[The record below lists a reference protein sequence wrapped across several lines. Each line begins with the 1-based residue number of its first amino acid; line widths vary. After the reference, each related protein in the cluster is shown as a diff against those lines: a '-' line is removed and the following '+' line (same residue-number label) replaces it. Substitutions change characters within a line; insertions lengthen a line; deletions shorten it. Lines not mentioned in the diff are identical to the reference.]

1 MATLR
6 KRLIEVAPPLD
17 AINLSPP
24 VALSNDELLA
34 GGSLRGPVW
43 HEPASGEHYAT
54 AAGIVLLPRDPSAA
68 FPQCRILAD
77 AYGGPSPTAI
87 PATTRTS
94 VVRCRSRLSAAS
106 LYAGA
111 KDERRCTFLR
121 KGLRDDEII
130 RKSSDVSSESSDP
143 NLPLGLD
150 RAGWKRAQRQVH
162 SQRWLCVIH
171 R

>member
-6 KRLIEVAPPLD
+6 KQLIEVALPLD

-43 HEPASGEHYAT
+43 HKPASGEHYAT

-77 AYGGPSPTAI
+77 AYRGAEPDGDSRDHEDIRGPMPLAI
-87 PATTRTS
+87 ERGIL
-94 VVRCRSRLSAAS
+94 VRQGLGRAAVYV
-106 LYAGA
+106 LKEGI
-111 KDERRCTFLR
+111 
-121 KGLRDDEII
+121 G
-130 RKSSDVSSESSDP
+130 
-143 NLPLGLD
+143 
-150 RAGWKRAQRQVH
+150 
-162 SQRWLCVIH
+162 
-171 R
+171 